1 MAHISRRF
9 YGMEHIRKARLL
21 KRQFGT
27 RAAAGYLRNRNY
39 SLEFALWVLVRTS
52 ERFDDLYC

>member
-1 MAHISRRF
+1 MAHISKRL
-9 YGMEHIRKARLL
+9 GNMTHIRKARLL
-21 KRQFGT
+21 KKQFGT

-39 SLEFALWVLVRTS
+39 SLEFALWVLAKAS